1 MWLPFLFTA
10 ALEVNMNIKKI
21 LILAVFSAF
30 FASSVFAQQ
39 ITRFGVVDTAKVY
52 QAYFRNSAPIR
63 NYEAKKSDF
72 QKEIIKRTEEIQKLK
87 QQKADFLASGND
99 AQASR
104 LDADIIKKT
113 DALTEY
119 TNAKNIELESMKNNL
134 QNSDS
139 FYKKLYSVIER
150 VAENEGYSMI
160 LSLQQNNAI
169 LWYSSSVDVTD
180 KVISELGL

>member
-1 MWLPFLFTA
+1 MAWEISMNLKKSLFLVAFA
-10 ALEVNMNIKKI
+10 C
-21 LILAVFSAF
+21 VFS
-30 FASSVFAQQ
+30 SGIFAQQ
-39 ITRFGVVDTAKVY
+39 ITRFGVVDTTKVY
-52 QAYFRNSAPIR
+52 QAYFRNSAPVR
-63 NYEAKKSDF
+63 NYENKKSEF
-72 QKEIIKRTEEIQKLK
+72 QREILKRTEEIQSLK
-87 QQKADFLASGND
+87 QQKSELLASGNENAALKID
-99 AQASR
+99 S
-104 LDADIIKKT
+104 DIIKKT

-119 TNAKNIELESMKNNL
+119 TNAKNIELESMKRNL
-134 QNSDS
+134 QSSDS

>member
-1 MWLPFLFTA
+1 MSKKKLLFFVVFAFLF
-10 ALEVNMNIKKI
+10 LGGI
-21 LILAVFSAF
+21 
-30 FASSVFAQQ
+30 FAQQ

-52 QAYFRNSAPIR
+52 QAYFRNSAPVR
-63 NYEAKKSDF
+63 NYENKKAEF
-72 QKEIIKRTEEIQKLK
+72 QREITKRTEEIQKLK
-87 QQKADFLASGND
+87 QEKADMSSSGNESAVLKID
-99 AQASR
+99 S
-104 LDADIIKKT
+104 DIIKKT

-119 TNAKNIELESMKNNL
+119 TNAKNIELESMKRNL

-139 FYKKLYSVIER
+139 FYKKLYSVLER
-150 VAENEGYSMI
+150 VSENEGYSMI

>member
-1 MWLPFLFTA
+1 MIP
-10 ALEVNMNIKKI
+10 KKT
-21 LILAVFSAF
+21 LILAIFAF
-30 FASSVFAQQ
+30 FLSGVAFSQQ

-52 QAYFRNSAPIR
+52 QAYFRNSAPVR
-63 NYEAKKSDF
+63 NYENKKSEF
-72 QKEIIKRTEEIQKLK
+72 QREIIKRTEEIQKLK
-87 QQKADFLASGND
+87 QQKSESISSGNE
-99 AQASR
+99 AQASK

-150 VAENEGYSMI
+150 VAENEGFSMI

>member
-1 MWLPFLFTA
+1 M
-10 ALEVNMNIKKI
+10 KKL
-21 LILAVFSAF
+21 LILVTLSLFSLCGAF
-30 FASSVFAQQ
+30 SQQ

-52 QAYFRNSAPIR
+52 QAYFRNSAPVR
-63 NYEAKKSDF
+63 NYENKKAEF
-72 QKEIIKRTEEIQKLK
+72 QREINKRTEEIQKLK
-87 QQKADFLASGND
+87 QEKADFTSSGNESSALRID
-99 AQASR
+99 SE
-104 LDADIIKKT
+104 IIKKT

-119 TNAKNIELESMKNNL
+119 TNAKNIELESMKRNL

-139 FYKKLYSVIER
+139 FYKKLYSVLER
-150 VAENEGYSMI
+150 VSENEGYSMI

>member
-1 MWLPFLFTA
+1 
-10 ALEVNMNIKKI
+10 MNCKKI
-21 LILAVFSAF
+21 SMLAAF
-30 FASSVFAQQ
+30 ALFCTTGLFAQQ

-52 QAYFRNSAPIR
+52 QAYFRNSAPVR
-63 NYEAKKSDF
+63 NYESKKAEF
-72 QKEIIKRTEEIQKLK
+72 QNEIVKRTEEIQKLK
-87 QQKADFLASGND
+87 QQKADYTSSGNEG
-99 AQASR
+99 AALK
-104 LDADIIKKT
+104 LDTDIIKKT

-119 TNAKNIELESMKNNL
+119 TNAKNVELESMKRNL

-139 FYKKLYSVIER
+139 FYKKLYSVLER

-180 KVISELGL
+180 KVIAALGM

>member
-1 MWLPFLFTA
+1 MSKKKLLFFVVFVFLFSGG
-10 ALEVNMNIKKI
+10 I
-21 LILAVFSAF
+21 
-30 FASSVFAQQ
+30 FAQQ

-52 QAYFRNSAPIR
+52 QAYFRNSAPVR
-63 NYEAKKSDF
+63 NYENKKAEF
-72 QKEIIKRTEEIQKLK
+72 QREITKRTEEIQKLK
-87 QQKADFLASGND
+87 QEKADMSSSGNESAVLKID
-99 AQASR
+99 S
-104 LDADIIKKT
+104 DIIKKT

-119 TNAKNIELESMKNNL
+119 TNAKNIELESMKRNL

-139 FYKKLYSVIER
+139 FYKKLYSVLER
-150 VAENEGYSMI
+150 VSENEGYSMI